1 MLVILSLEK
10 RYSKLLLPEVKLCFK
25 VPGQYACLQKKLKQW
40 MSQKQE
46 GMVAKLLLASTIPA
60 QLELLNYFH

>member
-1 MLVILSLEK
+1 MNES
-10 RYSKLLLPEVKLCFK
+10 
-25 VPGQYACLQKKLKQW
+25 
-40 MSQKQE
+40 KQE